1 MENKLSWNSPTFAD
15 LEKISFVAEINNQ
28 FGNEMSAANLFL
40 YRNKY
45 QIKIAF
51 YDGIFFRKYFIDGKS
66 YFSLPL
72 ICDESILKSPDYIER
87 KKQKILH
94 GIEILKSE
102 NPENAK
108 TLDLFYV
115 YESDLELLKTA
126 FHGKLQDSLDEKHFD
141 YIYLRENLDNLSG
154 SKYQKKRNHI
164 SRFLRSFP
172 QADFQP
178 LSKENLEEAWKVE
191 ELWFESAKSQSE
203 LSDSESLEQEY
214 LIIKEALENFEKL
227 NLSGGIVYIE
237 KNPVAMTVA
246 SKINSRIMDIHFEKA
261 LMPFAFEGA
270 YSFINNQFAKTKDF
284 ELFNREEDLGL
295 EGLKKAKLSYYPEQ
309 ILKKWFVKIE
319 L

>member
-87 KKQKILH
+87 KNQKILQ

-126 FHGKLQDSLDEKHFD
+126 FHGKIQESLDEKHFD
-141 YIYLRENLDNLSG
+141 YIYLRENLDKLSG

-172 QADFQP
+172 LADFQP

-191 ELWFESAKSQSE
+191 ELWFETAKSQSE

-214 LIIKEALENFEKL
+214 LIIKEALEN
-227 NLSGGIVYIE
+227 
-237 KNPVAMTVA
+237 
-246 SKINSRIMDIHFEKA
+246 FEKA

>member
-51 YDGIFFRKYFIDGKS
+51 YDGIFFRKYFIDGKP

-87 KKQKILH
+87 KKQKILQ

-126 FHGKLQDSLDEKHFD
+126 FHGKIQESLDEKHFD
-141 YIYLRENLDNLSG
+141 YIYLRENLDKLSG

-191 ELWFESAKSQSE
+191 ELWFEAAKSQSE

>member
-1 MENKLSWNSPTFAD
+1 MESMKKALLGVGSVALVAALSVAGTIAYLTSQDEDVNVMTLGNVKIEQIEQQWND
-15 LEKISFVAEINNQ
+15 DK
-28 FGNEMSAANLFL
+28 
-40 YRNKY
+40 
-45 QIKIAF
+45 
-51 YDGIFFRKYFIDGKS
+51 
-66 YFSLPL
+66 
-72 ICDESILKSPDYIER
+72 
-87 KKQKILH
+87 
-94 GIEILKSE
+94 
-102 NPENAK
+102 
-108 TLDLFYV
+108 
-115 YESDLELLKTA
+115 SDLELLKTA
-126 FHGKLQDSLDEKHFD
+126 FHGKIQESLDEKHFD
-141 YIYLRENLDNLSG
+141 YIYLRENLDKLSG

-191 ELWFESAKSQSE
+191 ELWFEAAKSQSE